1 MLPLK
6 LELKNFMAYR
16 EAEALDFNGLHTV
29 VLTGDNGAGKSTLLD
44 AVTWAL
50 WGQARAKRDDEL
62 ISQGAG
68 EMRVALTFS
77 EGRNLFQVVRAR
89 KLGKAAAVAGAAM
102 AKGKAA
108 NKAPSSTGTLEF
120 LVRDER
126 EVSGWRSLT
135 ESRTSETQAKIERE
149 INLTYDTFIN
159 SAFLKQGRADEF
171 TLKPPSERKA
181 VLSEIL
187 SLDIWPQYEAR
198 VKERAD
204 RVEDAQNK
212 LKIELDAADAEIAKL
227 PEYERA
233 LGEAQSAAREA
244 ADQLNQAEQAQ
255 AEMDRQR
262 ERANGLR
269 VQLQQAQ
276 SRLNDLKVQ
285 MTRLQA
291 ERERHQQAQGQ
302 YQSALDQRETI
313 ERGFA
318 ELSAARQLN
327 DELNLKLS
335 SMVELNTR
343 KSAAEGQIAD
353 VRRGLQ
359 SERDVAQRAVITLQ
373 QNANQDGLRT
383 QLAEVNAQLER
394 AHGQQQRREGLTR
407 DMNGASEQQGEAKAQ
422 NTVLRAEMVDLKTR
436 IDLLSKVGAMCPT
449 CGRELSEADRVRILD
464 EWKTKGKQ
472 RGDAYRANEALVKEL
487 AERTGSI
494 EKQMSELD
502 AALRALPGLQR
513 EASALEERLSRA
525 QEAGAQLPEAEA
537 KLKQLETTFAAE
549 QYAPEARAALNAV
562 EAELAALGYDAVAHK
577 QLRNERL
584 KQLEPFVER
593 KSQLDKAALGL
604 ESEQRALEA
613 LQLQAQ
619 NLTQQQTN
627 EQTLSANLQAQL
639 DECAKALAQANQIA
653 TALQTI
659 RDEFFRLQR
668 RVGEANQRV
677 QSCIA
682 LQGTRGRL
690 AGELATFKKQQALL
704 EELRL
709 AFGKNGVPAM
719 IIESVLPELEATA
732 NELLGKMTAGRMNV
746 RFETQ
751 RQTQAGNV
759 SETLDLRINDEIGER
774 AYEMFSGGEAFRINF
789 AVRIALS
796 KLLAHRAGARL
807 QTLFVDEGFGTQDA
821 QGRERLVEAI
831 QAIEQDFE
839 RIFII
844 THIDELRDA
853 FPARIEVTKTPTG
866 SRARI
871 V

>member
-16 EAEALDFNGLHTV
+16 EAEALDFSGLHTV

-44 AVTWAL
+44 AVTWVL

-62 ISQGAG
+62 ISQGAS

-77 EGRNLFQVVRAR
+77 EGRNIFQVVRAR
-89 KLGKAAAVAGAAM
+89 KLGKAAA
-102 AKGKAA
+102 AKGKLV
-108 NKAPSSTGTLEF
+108 NKAPTSTGSLEF

-135 ESRTSETQAKIERE
+135 ESKTSETQSKIERE

-187 SLDIWPQYEAR
+187 SLDIWPEYETR
-198 VKERAD
+198 VKDRLD
-204 RVEDAQNK
+204 RVQDEQNK
-212 LKIELDAADAEIAKL
+212 RRIELDQADAEIARL
-227 PEYERA
+227 PDYERA
-233 LGEAQSAAREA
+233 LGEAQTAARET
-244 ADQLNQAEQAQ
+244 ADQLQQAEQAQ

-269 VQLQQAQ
+269 TQLQQAQ
-276 SRLNDLKVQ
+276 SRLNDLKAQLVKLG
-285 MTRLQA
+285 T
-291 ERERHQQAQGQ
+291 ERERHQQAQTQ
-302 YQSALDQRETI
+302 YQLALDRRDEI
-313 ERGFA
+313 EHGFA
-318 ELSAARQLN
+318 ELLAARQLN
-327 DELNLKLS
+327 DELNLKLG
-335 SMVELNTR
+335 SMVELNAR
-343 KSAAEGQIAD
+343 KSAAESQIAD
-353 VRRGLQ
+353 ARRSLH
-359 SERDVAQRAVITLQ
+359 SERDAAQRTVNNLRTLS
-373 QNANQDGLRT
+373 AEDGLRA
-383 QLAEVNAQLER
+383 QLVEANAQLER
-394 AHGQQQRREGLTR
+394 VHGQQQQRDVLAR
-407 DMNGASEQQGEAKAQ
+407 DMNRASEQQGEAKAQ
-422 NTVLRAEMVDLKTR
+422 NTVLRAEMNDLKTR
-436 IDLLSKVGAMCPT
+436 ITLLSKVGAMCPT
-449 CGRELSEADRVRILD
+449 CGRELSEADRVRILG
-464 EWKTKGKQ
+464 EWTTRGKQ

-487 AERTGSI
+487 ADKTGAIER
-494 EKQMSELD
+494 QMSELES
-502 AALRALPGLQR
+502 ALRAAPGLQR

-525 QEAGAQLPEAEA
+525 QEAAAQLPEAEA
-537 KLKQLETTFAAE
+537 KLKQLEEVFAAE
-549 QYAPEARAALNAV
+549 HYAPEARAALSTV
-562 EAELAALGYDAVAHK
+562 ETELAVLGYDALAHK
-577 QLRNERL
+577 QLRNETL
-584 KQLEPFVER
+584 KTLDVFVER
-593 KSQLDKAALGL
+593 KNQLDRAVLGL

-613 LQLQAQ
+613 LRLQAQ
-619 NLTQQQTN
+619 NLTQQQTH
-627 EQTLSANLQAQL
+627 EQTMGAALQAQL
-639 DECAKALAQANQIA
+639 DECVKALAQANQIA

-690 AGELATFKKQQALL
+690 AGELAELKRQQSLL
-704 EELRL
+704 DELRL
-709 AFGKNGVPAM
+709 AFSKNGVPAM
-719 IIESVLPELEATA
+719 IIESVLPELEASA
-732 NELLGKMTAGRMNV
+732 NDLLGKMTAGRMNV

-759 SETLDLRINDEIGER
+759 SETLELRINDEIGER

-807 QTLFVDEGFGTQDA
+807 QTLFVDEGFGTQDT

-831 QAIEQDFE
+831 QTIEKDFE

-844 THIDELRDA
+844 THIEELKDA
-853 FPARIEVTKTPTG
+853 FPARIEVTKTAKG
-866 SRARI
+866 SVARI

>member
-16 EAEALDFNGLHTV
+16 DADALDFAGLHTV

-44 AVTWAL
+44 AVTWSL

-77 EGRNLFQVVRAR
+77 EGRNIFQVVRAR
-89 KLGKAAAVAGAAM
+89 KLGKAAA
-102 AKGKAA
+102 AKGKLA
-108 NKAPSSTGTLEF
+108 NKAPTSTGSLDF

-135 ESRTSETQAKIERE
+135 ESKTSETQAKIERE

-187 SLDIWPQYEAR
+187 SLDIWPEYEAR
-198 VKERAD
+198 VKTRAD
-204 RVEDAQNK
+204 RVEDEQNK
-212 LKIELDAADAEIAKL
+212 RRIELDAADAEIARL
-227 PEYERA
+227 PDYERA
-233 LGEAQSAAREA
+233 LGEATTAAREA
-244 ADQLNQAEQAQ
+244 ADQLGQAEQAQ

-269 VQLQQAQ
+269 TQLQQAQ
-276 SRLNDLKVQ
+276 SRLNDLKAQLVK
-285 MTRLQA
+285 LQTD
-291 ERERHQQAQGQ
+291 RERHQQAQAQ
-302 YQSALDQRETI
+302 YQLALDQRDAI
-313 ERGFA
+313 EDGFA
-318 ELSAARQLN
+318 DLLAARQLN
-327 DELNLKLS
+327 DDLNLKLS
-335 SMVELNTR
+335 SMVELNAR
-343 KSAAEGQIAD
+343 KGAAEGQIAD

-359 SERDVAQRAVITLQ
+359 SEHDAAQRTAVNLRKLS
-373 QNANQDGLRT
+373 AEDGLRA
-383 QLAEVNAQLER
+383 QLAEVNTQLER
-394 AHGQQQRREGLTR
+394 VHGQQQQRETLAR
-407 DMNGASEQQGEAKAQ
+407 DMNQASEQQGEAKAQ
-422 NTVLRAEMVDLKTR
+422 NTVLRVEMNDLKSR
-436 IDLLSKVGAMCPT
+436 ITLLSKVGAMCPT
-449 CGRELSEADRVRILD
+449 CGRELSEADRVRILG
-464 EWKTKGKQ
+464 EWTARGKQ

-487 AERTGSI
+487 ADRAGAI
-494 EKQMSELD
+494 EKQMGELD
-502 AALRALPGLQR
+502 AALRAAPGLQR

-525 QEAGAQLPEAEA
+525 QEAAAQLPEAEA
-537 KLKQLETTFAAE
+537 KLNQVEVEFASERYAAE
-549 QYAPEARAALNAV
+549 ARMALRVV
-562 EAELAALGYDAVAHK
+562 ELELAALGYDAVMHK
-577 QLRNERL
+577 QLRNEKL
-584 KQLEPFVER
+584 KALEIFVER
-593 KSQLDKAALGL
+593 KNQLDRAALGL
-604 ESEQRALEA
+604 ESEQRALAA

-619 NLTQQQTN
+619 NLTQQQAN
-627 EQTLSANLQAQL
+627 EQAMGADLQAQL
-639 DECAKALAQANQIA
+639 DECGKALAQANEIA
-653 TALQTI
+653 AALKNI

-690 AGELATFKKQQALL
+690 AGELAELKRQQSLL
-704 EELRL
+704 DELRL

-719 IIESVLPELEATA
+719 IIESVLPELEASA
-732 NELLGKMTAGRMNV
+732 NDLLGKMTAGRMNV

-759 SETLDLRINDEIGER
+759 SETLELRINDEIGER

-831 QAIEQDFE
+831 QTIEKDFE

-844 THIDELRDA
+844 THIDELKDA
-853 FPARIEVTKTPTG
+853 FPARIEVTKGPKG
-866 SRARI
+866 SVARI